1 MSNSVKKSLKR
12 KKKAKQSR
20 VIKQQ
25 KKDQKN
31 ALVLTPKGIEM
42 SKLFKSLAESPLT
55 EIVQPSV
62 GVYRDSQGTFMR
74 VLSVSDRDENG
85 DFTVSFCEIDGI
97 SGLDATEPE
106 FQSAIEWAQMSAIY
120 DLELLVE

>member
-12 KKKAKQSR
+12 KQKAKQSR
-20 VIKQQ
+20 VRKQQ

-31 ALVLTPKGIEM
+31 ALVLTQKGIEM

-55 EIVQPSV
+55 EIAQPSL
-62 GVYRDSQGTFMR
+62 GVYRDNQGTFMR
-74 VLSVSDRDENG
+74 VLSVSDRGENG
-85 DFTVSFCEIDGI
+85 DFTVSFCEIDAM

-106 FQSAIEWAQMSAIY
+106 FQSAMEWAQMSAVY
-120 DLELLVE
+120 ELELLAE